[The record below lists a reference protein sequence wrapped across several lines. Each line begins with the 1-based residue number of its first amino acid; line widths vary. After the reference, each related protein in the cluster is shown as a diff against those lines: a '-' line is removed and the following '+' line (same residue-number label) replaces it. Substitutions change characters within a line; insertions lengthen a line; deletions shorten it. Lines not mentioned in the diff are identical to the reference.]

1 MNNAELQ
8 RLIETHEALLA
19 RSEAFVEFLRG
30 YFERNVSEL
39 RRILNA
45 DFSPIDAKNFQAIR
59 ACNDTALMDRL
70 HTLAEGSE
78 IVQGAAN
85 EYNRPLMRNLA
96 IIEKH
101 GGRYGRLIISTLNL
115 FDSFFWPGRRQ
126 RLQERFKGCCSQQK
140 NLISAL
146 RRDYLGCP

>member
-1 MNNAELQ
+1 MSNAELQ
-8 RLIETHEALLA
+8 RLIETHETLLA

-30 YFERNVSEL
+30 YFERNAAEL

-45 DFSPIDAKNFQAIR
+45 DFSPIDARNFQAIR

-78 IVQGAAN
+78 TVQAAAN
-85 EYNRPLMRNLA
+85 EYSRPLIRNLA

-101 GGRYGRLIISTLNL
+101 GGRYGRLINSTLNL
-115 FDSFFWPGRRQ
+115 FDSFFWPRRRQ
-126 RLQERFKGCCSQQK
+126 WLYERFRDCCSRQQ
-140 NLISAL
+140 NLLEVL
-146 RRDYLGCP
+146 RRDYLG